1 MLSVSFSNIFYNVDA
16 QTNNVT
22 NTFEDPK
29 TGITFQY
36 PPNWQVASKDYTNSL
51 FGTSDD
57 PFGAVKPIVA
67 LLPDSFNG
75 ASFAILTEIL
85 PFPVSVEKY
94 YETFKTSLLSDPSV
108 EVSNA
113 VPISL
118 VGTNG
123 IKFNITYYYP
133 GEPDNIQTQIAII
146 KDSTA
151 FTIGSNL
158 GYDEQS
164 KDRASINS
172 IINSLTFKGTTNG
185 SESQ

>member
-1 MLSVSFSNIFYNVDA
+1 M
-16 QTNNVT
+16 
-22 NTFEDPK
+22 
-29 TGITFQY
+29 
-36 PPNWQVASKDYTNSL
+36 
-51 FGTSDD
+51 
-57 PFGAVKPIVA
+57 
-67 LLPDSFNG
+67 
-75 ASFAILTEIL
+75 
-85 PFPVSVEKY
+85 SVEKY

-113 VPISL
+113 VPISI

-123 IKFNITYYYP
+123 IKFNIAYYYP

-185 SESQ
+185 SGSQ